1 MGKSFRVSV
10 YTPQDI
16 SLPQTAQLLWR
27 LLSDPLID
35 PQRFDTVERA
45 KINFTS
51 EGYDKASEIFG
62 AEGMLFVRGSK
73 DSFTAMFMRQH
84 GGWGMWNFWWD
95 VKAMMQQKRDPWLQ
109 WLFKLCRELPPFY
122 GFGCSVDE
130 YDAKHT
136 VVEDVP
142 GGSVTR
148 TVGASAREFYEF
160 LPGLYWMTIFG
171 THLVDH
177 FGARLE
183 SLDRANFIKLNSS
196 QAAVVLDEPVVPQDI
211 DERLRIESQLIDSL
225 GAKYFFDCLRLDV
238 SHEAVPE
245 LVAALRDLKS

>member
-1 MGKSFRVSV
+1 MGKTFRVSV
-10 YTPQDI
+10 YTPHDI

-35 PQRFDTVERA
+35 PQRFDSVERA
-45 KINFTS
+45 KINYTS
-51 EGYDKASEIFG
+51 EGYGRASEIF
-62 AEGMLFVRGSK
+62 ATDGMLFVRGSK
-73 DSFTAMFMRQH
+73 DSFTAMFMHQH

-95 VKAMMQQKRDPWLQ
+95 VKAMRQQKRDRWLK
-109 WLFKLCRELPPFY
+109 WLFELCRELPPFY

-177 FGARLE
+177 FGEGLE
-183 SLDRANFIKLNSS
+183 SLAHVNSVKLNSY
-196 QAAVVLDEPVVPQDI
+196 QVAVVLDGPVVPQDM
-211 DERLRIESQLIDSL
+211 DERLRVESQLIDSL
-225 GAKYFFDCLRLDV
+225 GTSYFFDPLRPDV
-238 SHEAVPE
+238 NHEPVPE